1 VSAPDTV
8 TAAGDVRLLPT
19 PGHTPGHVSV
29 TVEDGES
36 FVILAGD
43 TSYTDEMR
51 LDGVSPDA
59 KEAKATLERLQQ
71 LIDAR
76 GATYL
81 PSHDP
86 QAPARLQAL
95 G

>member
-1 VSAPDTV
+1 
-8 TAAGDVRLLPT
+8 
-19 PGHTPGHVSV
+19 V
-29 TVEDGES
+29 TVHTGDA

-43 TSYTDEMR
+43 TSYDDRMR

-59 KEAKATLERLQQ
+59 KATRATLAKLRALVDE
-71 LIDAR
+71 R

-81 PSHDP
+81 PSHDS
-86 QAPARLQAL
+86 QSVTRLQAL